1 MFGSKHRGGL
11 FRAGI
16 LMVLMFGMILASGC
30 LFQPRDAE
38 WPNEEDIPWT
48 LPIDPESVLENMR
61 SAVDSQTSTNYQN
74 SLGEGNGEEFKFIA
88 SFNDEQEADN
98 QGKPDYFVD
107 FGKDRELAALDKLYT
122 QVDSVKIE
130 WNFDPETDMTV
141 GSDEATIILDG
152 YQLIVVRPGGESTTY
167 EGSAELTLRLVGGQW
182 FLTRWDESN
191 SSATQSWGRLRLNL
205 DV

>member
-1 MFGSKHRGGL
+1 
-11 FRAGI
+11 
-16 LMVLMFGMILASGC
+16 MVLMFGMILASGC